1 MSTRYLALMI
11 FTAVLSGCSTSQ
23 PHLYQGIAS
32 SAQMSVNSRESSQ
45 KTPFAFTG
53 DMRIEGF
60 QSNPFAHFVE
70 GSGSDFSR
78 LSASRVSKST
88 NLIER
93 ERELRT
99 L

>member
-53 DMRIEGF
+53 DMRITTASAWVSAEASCEPILITPAGK
-60 QSNPFAHFVE
+60 
-70 GSGSDFSR
+70 R
-78 LSASRVSKST
+78 LKR
-88 NLIER
+88 
-93 ERELRT
+93 
-99 L
+99 